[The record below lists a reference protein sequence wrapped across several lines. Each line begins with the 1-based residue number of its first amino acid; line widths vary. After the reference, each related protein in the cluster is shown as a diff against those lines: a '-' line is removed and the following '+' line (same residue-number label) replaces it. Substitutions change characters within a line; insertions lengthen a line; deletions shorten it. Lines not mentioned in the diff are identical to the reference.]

1 MKSTLDV
8 LCEHFKTG
16 TNDLEECFYNISS
29 NGDLTEE
36 IQLAMI
42 KFARKAIK
50 DCINTLPEPLSE
62 LNLEYIQKFRKELKS
77 II

>member
-16 TNDLEECFYNISS
+16 TNDLEECFYDISS

-50 DCINTLPEPLSE
+50 DCINSLPEQLTE
-62 LNLEYIQKFRKELKS
+62 TNLNHVVDFRKKLK
-77 II
+77 